1 MRKLSIVAMM
11 ALARSRGGRC
21 LSTFYVNSVVPLLW
35 ECANGHRWRAFPA
48 SIRKGTW
55 CPDCAGVRPGTLE
68 QMKAIAKSRSGTC
81 LSVHYRNTATKLEW
95 RCSAGHEWS
104 ATPLQ
109 VKKGHWCPS
118 CARVAPLTLPILQRI
133 AAQKG
138 GRCLS
143 LAYVNSSHPVRWKCA
158 AGHEWLAR
166 ASSIRAGSWCPACAH
181 NQRLRLEEM
190 REIARER
197 GGICLSTTYKNGST
211 PLLWVCKFGH
221 HWKAAAANVKS
232 GSRRKG
238 SWCRE
243 CYNWRR
249 RFHGKRSIE
258 AMRELAISRGGVCLS
273 AEYFGSKVK
282 MTWECQFGHRWQASP
297 SYVIQGTW
305 CPICARNQRLSLL
318 LFQDLAANKG
328 GTCLCEAYVNERTVL
343 RWRCVEGHEW
353 ETAPAKIKRG
363 SWCPTCAH
371 IARRSKWTRQRAANQ
386 GEVCEA
392 TTPVKARRIRIRSHR
407 PRAAVKVAS

>member
-1 MRKLSIVAMM
+1 
-11 ALARSRGGRC
+11 
-21 LSTFYVNSVVPLLW
+21 
-35 ECANGHRWRAFPA
+35 
-48 SIRKGTW
+48 
-55 CPDCAGVRPGTLE
+55 
-68 QMKAIAKSRSGTC
+68 
-81 LSVHYRNTATKLEW
+81 
-95 RCSAGHEWS
+95 
-104 ATPLQ
+104 
-109 VKKGHWCPS
+109 
-118 CARVAPLTLPILQRI
+118 
-133 AAQKG
+133 
-138 GRCLS
+138 
-143 LAYVNSSHPVRWKCA
+143 
-158 AGHEWLAR
+158 
-166 ASSIRAGSWCPACAH
+166 
-181 NQRLRLEEM
+181 
-190 REIARER
+190 
-197 GGICLSTTYKNGST
+197 
-211 PLLWVCKFGH
+211 
-221 HWKAAAANVKS
+221 VKS

-249 RFHGKRSIE
+249 RFHGKQSIE

-273 AEYFGSKVK
+273 MEYFGSKVK
-282 MTWECQFGHRWQASP
+282 LTWKCQFGHRWQASP
-297 SYVIQGTW
+297 SYVIQGSW

-318 LFQDLAANKG
+318 FFQDLAANRG
-328 GTCLCEAYVNERTVL
+328 GTCLSEVYVNERTIL